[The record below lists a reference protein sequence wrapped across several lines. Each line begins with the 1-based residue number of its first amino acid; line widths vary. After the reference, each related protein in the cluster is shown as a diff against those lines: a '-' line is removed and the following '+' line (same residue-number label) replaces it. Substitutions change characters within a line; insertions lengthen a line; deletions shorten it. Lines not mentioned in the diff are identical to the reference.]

1 MLNTDGCRRGK
12 TGSGK
17 ASLGRSHPAET
28 RRTSKKCSPERELQC
43 VGLGRRL
50 PADALGLQPQGSP
63 SASPP
68 TLALSRI
75 SRQPGTQQSCACAFL
90 HSARGRGG
98 GVAGSV
104 TSPLFPSGVTA
115 VFRVFPNGLSTPLLG
130 RLFGLPPLATALN
143 LPHPCRP
150 CLSSRLSA
158 PAAEFGCR
166 TQSAFGARPRHSAG
180 RCLSAPA
187 KATPGR
193 VGRRRSGRG
202 APGRAVPLGP
212 APRTPVSWRVSER
225 DAPRRP
231 RRRGRGAGNFL
242 ETTVLFCVGDSG
254 GVSSQAYRRPHGTVP
269 FEESL
274 DRLLPPPPT
283 RFSSSCLP
291 SA

>member
-1 MLNTDGCRRGK
+1 M
-12 TGSGK
+12 
-17 ASLGRSHPAET
+17 
-28 RRTSKKCSPERELQC
+28 
-43 VGLGRRL
+43 
-50 PADALGLQPQGSP
+50 
-63 SASPP
+63 
-68 TLALSRI
+68 
-75 SRQPGTQQSCACAFL
+75 
-90 HSARGRGG
+90 
-98 GVAGSV
+98 

-130 RLFGLPPLATALN
+130 RLFGLPPLATAHN

-202 APGRAVPLGP
+202 APGRAVPIGP
-212 APRTPVSWRVSER
+212 APRTPVSWGLSER

-242 ETTVLFCVGDSG
+242 ETAVLFCVGDSG
-254 GVSSQAYRRPHGTVP
+254 GLSSQAYRRPHGTAP
-269 FEESL
+269 LEDSL
-274 DRLLPPPPT
+274 DRLLSPHPPSFLFLVPALSLGP
-283 RFSSSCLP
+283 REECLGGPAWRVRGWCKWARRCP
-291 SA
+291 SASLDGAVHGHGVGLSGRCPFPGQPS